1 MNNIPVIELQ
11 AVSHDFDGV
20 QVLRG
25 VDLRLSEPRIA
36 IIGDNGSGKSTLAR
50 MLNGL
55 LLPRAGQVLVDGVS
69 TRDDASAARLAV
81 GLVFQNPEHQIVMPT
96 VEEDLA
102 FGPRNLNL
110 SKAEIAARMD
120 DLLPRY
126 GLDDKRQ
133 RPAHLLSGGEKK
145 LLSIL
150 SVVIMRPRTIV
161 FDEPM
166 TSLDRRNR
174 ARIAGVMAELPQQ
187 LITITHDLDLVA
199 DYDRVILMAGGQ
211 VVADGPPGAVIA
223 QYAKQDETV

>member
-1 MNNIPVIELQ
+1 MSDPPLIELRDV
-11 AVSHDFDGV
+11 AHDFDGV
-20 QVLRG
+20 PVLRG
-25 VDLRLSEPRIA
+25 VNLRLAEPRIA

-55 LLPRAGQVLVDGVS
+55 LVPRTGEVLIDGVS
-69 TRDDASAARLAV
+69 ARKDAAAARAAV

-110 SKAEIAARMD
+110 LKDEVSARVD
-120 DLLPRY
+120 ELLTRH
-126 GLDDKRQ
+126 GLADKRQ
-133 RPAHLLSGGEKK
+133 QPAHLLSGGEKK

-150 SVVIMRPRTIV
+150 SVVIMAPRTIV

-174 ARIAGVMAELPQQ
+174 ARIAHVMAELPHQ
-187 LITITHDLDLVA
+187 LITITHDLGLIG
-199 DYDRVILMAGGQ
+199 DYDRAILLDAGE
-211 VVADGPPGAVIA
+211 VVADGAPEDVIVRYRDRDA
-223 QYAKQDETV
+223 T

>member
-1 MNNIPVIELQ
+1 MIELRDV
-11 AVSHDFDGV
+11 AHDFDGV
-20 QVLRG
+20 PVLRG
-25 VDLRLSEPRIA
+25 VSLRLAERRIA

-55 LLPRAGQVLVDGVS
+55 LVPRAGDVLVNGVS
-69 TRDDASAARLAV
+69 TRKDPAAARAAV

-110 SKAEIAARMD
+110 PQAETAARVD
-120 DLLPRY
+120 DLLARY
-126 GLDDKRQ
+126 GLTDKRQ

-145 LLSIL
+145 LLSVL
-150 SVVIMRPRTIV
+150 SVVVMAPCTIV

-174 ARIAGVMAELPQQ
+174 ARIAAVIADLPQQ
-187 LITITHDLDLVA
+187 VVTITHDLDLIA
-199 DYDRVILMAGGQ
+199 GYDRVILMSAGEI
-211 VVADGPPGAVIA
+211 ADDGAPAEVIA
-223 QYAKQDETV
+223 RYTAQDETA

>member
-1 MNNIPVIELQ
+1 MIELRD
-11 AVSHDFDGV
+11 VTHDFDGV
-20 QVLRG
+20 PVLRG
-25 VDLRLSEPRIA
+25 LSLRLAERRIA

-55 LLPRAGQVLVDGVS
+55 LVPRAGDVLVNDVS
-69 TRDDASAARLAV
+69 TRADPAAARAAV

-110 SKAEIAARMD
+110 PQAEITARVD
-120 DLLPRY
+120 DLLARY
-126 GLDDKRQ
+126 GLRDKRQ

-145 LLSIL
+145 LLSVL
-150 SVVIMRPRTIV
+150 SVVIMAPRTIV

-174 ARIAGVMAELPQQ
+174 ARMAGVIADLPQQ
-187 LITITHDLDLVA
+187 VITITHDLDLIA
-199 DYDRVILMAGGQ
+199 GYDRAILMSAGEI
-211 VVADGPPGAVIA
+211 ADDGAPAEVIA
-223 QYAKQDETV
+223 RYTAQDENA

>member
-1 MNNIPVIELQ
+1 MTDAPVIELRN
-11 AVSHDFDGV
+11 VRHDFDGV
-20 QVLRG
+20 PVLRG
-25 VDLRLSEPRIA
+25 LSLRLAERRIG

-55 LLPRAGQVLVDGVS
+55 LLPREGEVLIDGVS
-69 TRDDASAARLAV
+69 TRKDAKAARAAI

-110 SKAEIAARMD
+110 PREEVAARVD
-120 DLLPRY
+120 DLLERY
-126 GLDDKRQ
+126 GLADKRTQ
-133 RPAHLLSGGEKK
+133 PAHLLSGGEKK

-174 ARIAGVMAELPQQ
+174 ARIARVMAELPQQ
-187 LITITHDLDLVA
+187 LITITHDLDLIT
-199 DYDRVILMAGGQ
+199 DYDRAILLTAGE
-211 VVADGPPGAVIA
+211 VAADGPPVEVIA
-223 QYAKQDETV
+223 RYQEQDEA